1 MINMTKQ
8 QVQQRIKKLKE
19 EINRHRYLYHV
30 LDRQE
35 ISDAALDS
43 LKKEL
48 FDLEKQF
55 PDLVS
60 FDSPTQ
66 RIGGKPLEK
75 FEKVKHIKPMLSFN
89 DAFSHED
96 MKGWLERVLKLL
108 DRGSKIDFYCELKI
122 DGLAVELVYQDKVF
136 SIGSTRGDGRTGE
149 NVSQNLKTIE
159 PIPLK
164 LRDKKEIIAGLKCF
178 DKDIIKAMEEY
189 DFKKPVIVR
198 GEVFISKKE
207 FERANK
213 EQENKGEPVYAN
225 PRNLAAGS
233 IRQLD
238 SKTTAKRRLD
248 FFAYDLIAD
257 FKSQT
262 HEEKHKILKA
272 LGFKTNSHNKYC
284 GNLKEVFDFY
294 VDCQKLRENLHYEID
309 GLVIVLNS
317 NKAFEKAGV
326 VGKAPRGAI
335 AYKFP
340 AKQATTVVEDI
351 KVQIGRTG
359 ALTPV
364 AYLKPVQIGGTTV
377 SRATLHNE
385 DEIKRLGVKIKDTV
399 IINRAGDVIPDVV
412 KVLKDL
418 RTGRE
423 KEFKMPVRC
432 PVCNSKVKK
441 KPGQVVYYCP
451 NSNCLAIQRKYFH
464 YFVSKPAFN
473 IEGLGPKIINHLI
486 AKGLISDPADLFHLK
501 EGDLIPLE
509 RFAEKSAEN
518 VVESIQSSRKITL
531 AKFIY
536 TLGINN
542 VGEETAIVLA
552 EKFGSLKKLQESKLE
567 ELESIKDVG
576 PVVAQ
581 SIHEWFSQQRNKR
594 YLMKLEEA
602 GIRIRSYE
610 SGIRNKKLKGLIFVL
625 TGELEILTRDEAKEK
640 IRQLGGDV
648 SESVSRKTDFVV
660 AGKEPGSKYDKAK
673 KLNVEIINERK
684 FLNMV
689 R

>member
-1 MINMTKQ
+1 MTKQ
-8 QVQQRIKKLKE
+8 QVQQRIKKLKKL
-19 EINRHRYLYHV
+19 INHHRHLYHV
-30 LDRQE
+30 LDRQD

-55 PDLVS
+55 PDLIS
-60 FDSPTQ
+60 PDSPTQ
-66 RIGGKPLEK
+66 RIGGKSLEK
-75 FEKVKHIKPMLSFN
+75 FEKVKHTKPMLSFN
-89 DAFSHED
+89 DAFSQED
-96 MKGWLERVLKLL
+96 MKDWLERISKIL
-108 DRGSKIDFYCELKI
+108 DKESKIDFYCELKI

-136 SIGSTRGDGRTGE
+136 NIGSTRGDGKIGE

-159 PIPLK
+159 AIPLK
-164 LRDKKEIIAGLKCF
+164 LRNKEEIIAGLKGL
-178 DKDIIKAMEEY
+178 DKDIIKAIEEY
-189 DFKKPVIVR
+189 DFKDSVIVR

-207 FERANK
+207 FKRANK
-213 EQENKGEPVYAN
+213 EREKKREPVYAN

-238 SKTTAKRRLD
+238 PKAAAKRRLD

-284 GNLKEVFDFY
+284 SNLKEVFDFY
-294 VDCQKLRENLHYEID
+294 VDCQKLREKLHYEID

-317 NKAFEKAGV
+317 DKAFGRAGV

-340 AKQATTVVEDI
+340 AKQAVTIVEDI

-364 AYLKPVQIGGTTV
+364 AYLKPVQIGGTTF
-377 SRATLHNE
+377 SRATLHNK

-399 IINRAGDVIPDVV
+399 IVNRAGDVIPDVV
-412 KVLKDL
+412 RVLKDL

-423 KEFKMPVRC
+423 KDFKMPVYC

-451 NSNCLAIQRKYFH
+451 NSNCFAIQRKYFH
-464 YFVSKPAFN
+464 HFVSKSAFN
-473 IEGLGPKIINHLI
+473 IEGLGPKIINHLT

-501 EGDLIPLE
+501 EGDLVPLE

-518 VVESIQSSRKITL
+518 VVESIQSSKEITL

-536 TLGINN
+536 ALGINN

-576 PVVAQ
+576 PVVAK
-581 SIHEWFSQQRNKR
+581 SIYEWFSQQRNKR
-594 YLMKLEEA
+594 YLVKLEKA
-602 GIRIRSYE
+602 GIKIENPKRT
-610 SGIRNKKLKGLIFVL
+610 GHKLKDKTFVL
-625 TGELEILTRDEAKEK
+625 TGEMRSLTRDEAKEK
-640 IRQLGGDV
+640 IRQLGGDI
-648 SESVSRKTDFVV
+648 SESVSKKTDFVV
-660 AGKEPGSKYDKAK
+660 VGKEPGSKYDKAK
-673 KLNVEIINERK
+673 KLNIKVINERE
-684 FLNMV
+684 FLNTV

>member
-1 MINMTKQ
+1 MTKQ
-8 QVQQRIKKLKE
+8 QAQQRIKKLKKL
-19 EINRHRYLYHV
+19 INHHRYLYHV

-55 PDLVS
+55 PDFVS
-60 FDSPTQ
+60 SDSPTQ

-75 FEKVKHIKPMLSFN
+75 FEKVKHTKPMLSFN
-89 DAFSHED
+89 DAFSQED
-96 MKGWLERVLKLL
+96 MKDWLERVSKFL
-108 DRGSKIDFYCELKI
+108 DKGSKIDFYCELKI

-136 SIGSTRGDGRTGE
+136 NIGSTRGDGKTGE

-159 PIPLK
+159 AIPLR
-164 LRDKKEIIAGLKCF
+164 LSTRSPLI
-178 DKDIIKAMEEY
+178 
-189 DFKKPVIVR
+189 IVR

-213 EQENKGEPVYAN
+213 ERENKGEPVYAN

-238 SKTTAKRRLD
+238 PKTTAKRRLD

-257 FKSQT
+257 FKIQT

-284 GNLKEVFDFY
+284 SNLKEVFDFY
-294 VDCQKLRENLHYEID
+294 VDCQKLREKLHYEID
-309 GLVIVLNS
+309 GLVVVLNS
-317 NKAFEKAGV
+317 NKAFEKAGI

-340 AKQATTVVEDI
+340 AKQATTIVEDI

-399 IINRAGDVIPDVV
+399 IVNRAGDVIPDVV

-441 KPGQVVYYCP
+441 KPGQVVYYCS
-451 NSNCLAIQRKYFH
+451 NSNCFAIQRKYFH
-464 YFVSKPAFN
+464 HFVSKPAFN
-473 IEGLGPKIINHLI
+473 IEGLGPKIINHLT

-501 EGDLIPLE
+501 EGDLVPLE

-536 TLGINN
+536 ALGINN

-594 YLMKLEEA
+594 YLTKLEKA
-602 GIRIRSYE
+602 GIKIENPKRVGR
-610 SGIRNKKLKGLIFVL
+610 KLKDKTFVL
-625 TGELEILTRDEAKEK
+625 TGEMESLSRDEAKEK

-648 SESVSRKTDFVV
+648 SESVSKKTDFVV
-660 AGKEPGSKYDKAK
+660 VGKEPGSKYDKAK
-673 KLNVEIINERK
+673 KLNVKVINERE